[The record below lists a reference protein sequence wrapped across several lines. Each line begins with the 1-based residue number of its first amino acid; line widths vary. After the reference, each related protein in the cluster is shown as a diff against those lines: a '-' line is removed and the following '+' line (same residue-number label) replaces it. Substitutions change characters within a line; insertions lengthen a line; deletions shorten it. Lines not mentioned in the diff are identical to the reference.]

1 MLLRYLFVS
10 LFWIISPYAMSQQD
24 TTQPDP
30 LDLTPAEKVHDRAL
44 DAFFDDDFALALALV
59 EQVIALDSNFHE
71 IYQLRGQIRRALGND
86 ASALEDF
93 ERFRQRYPN
102 SWKPYEEIAQT
113 HLENQAYDQAYN
125 TYTQALEK
133 LPQKADFFYSQRAS
147 VSRKADQYEKAL
159 ADYEKALKIAPNDR
173 GNLVGK
179 AICFRELGRFKERLA
194 TLLHMHQLHPQNN
207 SNYELIANTYSLHFK
222 NYPQAFKYACKGV
235 LLSKDP
241 QEKNSVQG
249 TLEGVVD
256 NWADVI
262 LDHLITFHQQK
273 PDSVDHQEKLY
284 WNEMFILL
292 LEIAGYTQEK
302 TYDYKIKMIEF
313 IRDDIK
319 NPYRNADQTFYWEV
333 PQYQKARQYYK
344 NQQWALAR
352 AAFAELQKTFP
363 QEEIVVQAIWFCDAL
378 LGKLVLT
385 KEAPDDGMD

>member
-93 ERFRQRYPN
+93 ERFRQRYPQ
-102 SWKPYEEIAQT
+102 SKEPYKEIAQT
-113 HLENQAYDQAYN
+113 HLENQAYEKAYA
-125 TYTQALEK
+125 TYTQGLEK
-133 LPQKADFFYSQRAS
+133 LPQEAAFFYAERAE
-147 VSRKADQYEKAL
+147 VAEKMNQYEKAL
-159 ADYEKALKIAPNDR
+159 ADYEKALIIEPNDR
-173 GNLVGK
+173 GNLIGK
-179 AICFRELGRFKERLA
+179 SICLDKLRRKEESLA
-194 TLLHMHQLHPQNN
+194 TLLHIHELHPQNN
-207 SNYELIANTYSLHFK
+207 SNYELIANAYSIHFK

-241 QEKNSVQG
+241 QEKKSIQATLRLITADWMSTISDYLG
-249 TLEGVVD
+249 TLAGKKLGSTEEL
-256 NWADVI
+256 A
-262 LDHLITFHQQK
+262 H
-273 PDSVDHQEKLY
+273 LY
-284 WNEMFILL
+284 WNEMYAL
-292 LEIAGYTQEK
+292 LEEIKPEK
-302 TYDYKIKMIEF
+302 NPIPYEFVNKMIEF